1 MINKKQIRNIYLI
14 LFILLTT
21 LFYYQLLN
29 QHWSSVLDQD
39 LTILYNSLLLTSGI
53 EQEYI
58 DHPAFTTFL
67 INSLIF
73 KIFNFF
79 FDYSNNI
86 DFILNSKNT
95 NEILQIYFYIS
106 RSLNFFLNIFLV
118 FLFSK
123 ILKSLK
129 INYIQRFIFCI
140 IFVFS
145 IGFIISI
152 FLLRSENIS
161 LLFLFLSIYTILK
174 NTNNLYYKFFVS
186 GIFFCFA
193 MLAKMQIIFLY
204 IFLIF
209 LIPNVSIK
217 KAVNFSENKI
227 INYYLIL
234 SLLAGVFF
242 YIYFQFYIYDLEIL
256 RYLITEISI
265 RNKYLDLI
273 IFSIS
278 LISIFIFFY
287 FKKNFKTNI
296 LYFSLLLN
304 GFVFLIILILSLDQI
319 GFINFNNYNLLR
331 LTNPFQLMMEF
342 RGQHIGDQHIYGA
355 ISLNYFFKNILTFF
369 SNYKLNMFELIL
381 IVLLF
386 LINLRKKNYILII
399 FVIFLINTLILNF
412 RYRPTYDLYYI
423 FIYLMFFIYSTEI
436 FNQNMRT
443 KLTSLILI
451 IFLFN
456 SFIFFVIKDHNYN
469 LKQTF
474 SRNVEFNKICLD
486 ISSGVAVSD
495 SPSLNYIMISH
506 SKFNKHVLNKICHE
520 LN

>member
-53 EQEYI
+53 EQEYL

-204 IFLIF
+204 LFLIF
-209 LIPNVSIK
+209 LIPQVSTK
-217 KAVNFSENKI
+217 KAVNFSKNKI
-227 INYYLIL
+227 INYYLII
-234 SLLAGVFF
+234 SLLAAIFL
-242 YIYFQFYIYDLEIL
+242 YIYFQYYIYDLEIL

-278 LISIFIFFY
+278 LISIFVFFY

-304 GFVFLIILILSLDQI
+304 GFVFLIILILFLDQI
-319 GFINFNNYNLLR
+319 GFLNFNIYNLLR

-342 RGQHIGDQHIYGA
+342 KGQHTGDQHIYGP
-355 ISLNYFFKNILTFF
+355 INLNYIFKNILTFF

-399 FVIFLINTLILNF
+399 FTIFIINTFILNF

-423 FIYLMFFIYSTEI
+423 FIYLMFFIYSIEI
-436 FNQNMRT
+436 FSQNTRT

-456 SFIFFVIKDHNYN
+456 SFIFFAIKDHNYN

-474 SRNVEFNKICLD
+474 SRKVEFNKICFD

-495 SPSLNYIMISH
+495 DTSLNYVMIDH
-506 SKFNKHVLNKICHE
+506 SKFNETVLEKICNE